1 MISKFAVS
9 TSAVGAA
16 LAQSNPKNLR
26 SSLVQADDDVP
37 AVLEPEPA
45 AQPVVSAA
53 KYKEFVISKATI
65 PTVAQNREFGSEWA
79 SLADFEA
86 KTAYV
91 PDAAFWGFNT
101 IPMRMGANAAYS
113 EAALESAMRQY
124 QSEFTLE
131 KYVELMKKQF
141 PDDADDDV
149 MMMYVTSVATDL
161 YNDPEQVQQVHQDL
175 LQDLITDPIKA
186 TAIKNDPEVSK
197 YEAIPDQF
205 GVLTHQ
211 HSQRMADYLN
221 TYTASEVARLSA
233 DENAK
238 PHNMPFHLGGQPFFG
253 VDEHGEYTDIKG
265 YELLLR
271 YAGTDETKLHVT
283 ASKTIFQG
291 SNGRLA
297 AQNHHLH
304 IDQVDNLQQ
313 KQIEADNKTNACN
326 FILFQAYWARNLL
339 IQAQGKITF
348 VTFNI
353 RADEYVLNC
362 GAFTLESK
370 LLEISREVR
379 SKTDGR
385 SYIVY
390 EATEYAKWTPAARA
404 VLKNL
409 VDNNVEIW
417 IDDVLI
423 KSDIQGNG
431 IARSNH
437 HTSHDVALELIE
449 GCMATAHKF
458 GQALSTQLTGRGLD
472 RFDRKMLADGADLPP
487 QAGAT
492 QHVNT
497 KQQNDVD
504 AELSRKA
511 TEYMQKVNQVNSSM
525 KLVIEVSAKGDQ
537 LKTKL
542 MGALNDTVNLEN
554 VYVQGGDSADFGVQ
568 FEDLLALHK

>member
-26 SSLVQADDDVP
+26 SSLVQGGDDVGP
-37 AVLEPEPA
+37 AALQPEPA

-53 KYKEFVISKATI
+53 KYKQFLISEATI
-65 PTVAQNREFGSEWA
+65 PTVAQNREFGVEWA

-86 KTAYV
+86 KGAYV
-91 PDAAFWGFNT
+91 ADAAFWGFNT
-101 IPMRMGANAAYS
+101 IPMGANAAYS
-113 EAALESAMRQY
+113 AAALESAQRQY
-124 QSEFTLE
+124 PEEFTLE

-141 PDDADDDV
+141 PDDASDDAV
-149 MMMYVTSVATDL
+149 VEYVTSVATDL
-161 YNDPEQVQQVHQDL
+161 YSEQVEQVHQDL
-175 LQDLITDPIKA
+175 LQDLIQDPTKA
-186 TAIKNDPEVSK
+186 DAIKNDQEVYQ
-197 YEAIPDQF
+197 YEAIPGQF

-211 HSQRMADYLN
+211 HSERMAHYLN
-221 TYTASEVARLSA
+221 QYTASEVERLSA
-233 DENAK
+233 DETAK
-238 PHNMPFHLGGQPFFG
+238 PYNMPFHLGGQPFYG
-253 VDEHGEYTDIKG
+253 VDKDGEYTDIKG

-271 YAGTDETKLHVT
+271 YAGTDEAKLHVT

-291 SNGRLA
+291 SGPFPPK
-297 AQNHHLH
+297 NHHLN
-304 IDQVDNLQQ
+304 IDQVQNLQQ

-348 VTFNI
+348 ITFNI

-362 GAFTLESK
+362 GDFTLESK

-379 SKTDGR
+379 SRTHGK

-431 IARSNH
+431 IAKPNH

-449 GCMATAHKF
+449 GGMATAHKF
-458 GQALSTQLTGRGLD
+458 GSPLSTQLTGRGLD
-472 RFDRKMLADGADLPP
+472 RFDRKLLADGADLPP
-487 QAGAT
+487 QAGPT
-492 QHVNT
+492 QHVAT
-497 KQQNDVD
+497 PQQRDVD

-525 KLVIEVSAKGDQ
+525 ILVIECSAEGEQ

-554 VYVQGGDSADFGVQ
+554 VYVQGGASADFGVQ